1 MNGLGLLIAVVAF
14 AQVPGASPAPTD
26 SPNIQFGWNLEADNK
41 FAYILHVPP
50 AAIETMLT
58 SGDELESNMPV
69 ELVGLVSRVVVKISE
84 APPVRSHTL
93 TQLGDLQKQAARER
107 QSRLP
112 GNALA
117 TLSGK
122 TEDKFVEIDRNREA
136 DTTTNTVPGTISS
149 PPFQSPVTAQPPV
162 GAANPFSPRTG
173 NGDSLPDR
181 SRQLPSDPSALPPTT
196 NPPPSYVNLNDFS
209 GSSLAVGGSA
219 TSAQQPV
226 VTSGGLPPSARNPG
240 FPNNPTFPTTAA
252 SNSGLS
258 GPPALNNTFPASGQ
272 TFPASGQVDAMRG
285 DRDSFSNPINN
296 AGAIPRS
303 GSSFDQGFPTGA
315 NQNPSTTNDLRLA
328 DNRVGIPNAPGSLTT
343 PALQQSAQTQSSPG
357 DSLATRTAGTGGTTA
372 PQRDKLLPILF
383 MLSFVANVYMA
394 LLMSK
399 LVGRYRTLLSS
410 VRSSMAG
417 YGDSLTA

>member
-14 AQVPGASPAPTD
+14 AQVPGASPAPTG

-84 APPVRSHTL
+84 VPPVRSHTL
-93 TQLGDLQKQAARER
+93 AQLGDLQKQAARER

-117 TLSGK
+117 TLAGK

-136 DTTTNTVPGTISS
+136 DSTTNTAPNTISP

-162 GAANPFSPRTG
+162 GVANPFGPRTG
-173 NGDSLPDR
+173 ISDSLTDR
-181 SRQLPSDPSALPPTT
+181 NRQLPTDPSALPPSSNT
-196 NPPPSYVNLNDFS
+196 PSSFANSNDFS
-209 GSSLAVGGSA
+209 GSSLAVGGNA

-240 FPNNPTFPTTAA
+240 FPNNPGFPTTAA
-252 SNSGLS
+252 NNSGLS
-258 GPPALNNTFPASGQ
+258 GSPALNNTFPASGQ
-272 TFPASGQVDAMRG
+272 IDSMRD
-285 DRDSFSNPINN
+285 DRNSFNNPINN

-303 GSSFDQGFPTGA
+303 GSSFDQGFPTA
-315 NQNPSTTNDLRLA
+315 SNQNPSTANDLRLA
-328 DNRVGIPNAPGSLTT
+328 DNRVSIPNAPGSLTT

-357 DSLATRTAGTGGTTA
+357 DSLPNRSAGTGVTTA

-394 LLMSK
+394 ILMSK

>member
-14 AQVPGASPAPTD
+14 AQVPGESPAPTD

-84 APPVRSHTL
+84 VPPVRSHTL

-136 DTTTNTVPGTISS
+136 DSTTNTAPSTISP
-149 PPFQSPVTAQPPV
+149 PPFQSSVTAQPPV
-162 GAANPFSPRTG
+162 GAANPFGPRTG
-173 NGDSLPDR
+173 ISDSLTDR
-181 SRQLPSDPSALPPTT
+181 NRQLPTDPSALPPST
-196 NPPPSYVNLNDFS
+196 NTPSTFANPNDFS

-240 FPNNPTFPTTAA
+240 FPNNTGFPTTPAN
-252 SNSGLS
+252 NSGLS
-258 GPPALNNTFPASGQ
+258 GSPALNS

-315 NQNPSTTNDLRLA
+315 NQNPSTANDLRLA
-328 DNRVGIPNAPGSLTT
+328 DNRVSIPNAPGSLTT

-357 DSLATRTAGTGGTTA
+357 DSLPTRSAGTGVTTA

-394 LLMSK
+394 ILMSK

>member
-93 TQLGDLQKQAARER
+93 TQLGDFQKQAARER

-136 DTTTNTVPGTISS
+136 DTTTNTVPGTIS
-149 PPFQSPVTAQPPV
+149 PPTFQSPVTAQPPV
-162 GAANPFSPRTG
+162 GAANPFGPRTG
-173 NGDSLPDR
+173 NGDSLTDR

-196 NPPPSYVNLNDFS
+196 NQSPSYANLNDFS

-258 GPPALNNTFPASGQ
+258 SPPALNN

-285 DRDSFSNPINN
+285 DRDSFSNPNNN
-296 AGAIPRS
+296 AGAIPRA
-303 GSSFDQGFPTGA
+303 GSAFDQGFPTGA
-315 NQNPSTTNDLRLA
+315 NQNPSTANDLRLA
-328 DNRVGIPNAPGSLTT
+328 DNRAGNPNALGSVT
-343 PALQQSAQTQSSPG
+343 PPILQQSAQTQSSPG
-357 DSLATRTAGTGGTTA
+357 DSLPNRSPGSGVTTA

-394 LLMSK
+394 ILMSK